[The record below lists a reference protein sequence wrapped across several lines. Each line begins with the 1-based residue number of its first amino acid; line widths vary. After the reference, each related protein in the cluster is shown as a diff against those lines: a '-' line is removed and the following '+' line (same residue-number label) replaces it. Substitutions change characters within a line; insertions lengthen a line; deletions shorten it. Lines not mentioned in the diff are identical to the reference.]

1 MTNKYD
7 KLIELLNEWLP
18 TSCLYD
24 IYDKMY
30 YTEYCGWDVI
40 KIMAK
45 IRDKY
50 KPHWDRDGDFTH
62 LICLKQYEFIK
73 WLLYNN
79 KITSDWIK
87 PRDKLVKEITILDQ
101 DGNAIWWDNKYTEEE
116 QLLMYL
122 SIQDNP
128 IEFLISILK

>member
-1 MTNKYD
+1 MD
-7 KLIELLNEWLP
+7 KLIQLLNERLS
-18 TSCLYD
+18 TSDLYD
-24 IYDKMY
+24 FYDKIY
-30 YTEYCGWDVI
+30 YKEYCWGKVI

-45 IRDKY
+45 IRQKY
-50 KPHWDRDGDFTH
+50 KATGDRDADMTH
-62 LICLKQYEFIK
+62 LICLKKYEFIK

-79 KITSDWIK
+79 KIASDGIK